1 MIAVIL
7 LAAGASR
14 RMQGRD
20 KLLENI
26 GGAPLLHRTA
36 CAAVQ
41 SKVSKVHVILPPDHG
56 NRKTALRGL
65 DVNIVEA
72 KNWQKGMAA
81 SIRAGMAALPQD
93 CIAVIIALADMP
105 EVTLLYFNRLIAGYS
120 PQQGH
125 EICRAVAQDGTHGH
139 PVLFGRR
146 FFERLSNLKGDQGA
160 KEILKTVPGRI
171 NFISMPGQGAIV
183 DLDTPLALD
192 NWRKTQ

>member
-20 KLLENI
+20 KLLEI
-26 GGAPLLHRTA
+26 IDGVPLLHRTA
-36 CAAVQ
+36 SAAVQ
-41 SKVSKVHVILPPDHG
+41 SKASKVHVILPPNHD
-56 NRKTALRGL
+56 NRKTALRGV

-72 KNWQKGMAA
+72 KDWQEGMGA
-81 SIRAGMAALPQD
+81 SIRAGVAALSQD
-93 CIAVIIALADMP
+93 CIAVIITLADMP
-105 EVTLLYFNRLIAGYS
+105 EITPLYFNRLIAGYL
-120 PQQGH
+120 PHQGR

-146 FFERLSNLKGDQGA
+146 YFERLSNLKGDQGA
-160 KEILKTVPGRI
+160 KEILKTARGKIKLIP
-171 NFISMPGQGAIV
+171 MPGQGAIV
-183 DLDTPLALD
+183 DLDTQIALD